1 MIHKNTVTIEKDNS
15 IKVKTKLGIILFFIY
30 LIIYAGFV
38 FIGTVYPQVL
48 GFKVISG
55 LNLAYVY
62 GMGLIVLAG
71 VMGLIYNFFCTRFE
85 NKMNKEEEL

>member
-1 MIHKNTVTIEKDNS
+1 MIHKNTVSVEKDNS
-15 IKVKTKLGIILFFIY
+15 IKVKAKLGIILFFIY
-30 LIIYAGFV
+30 LFIYAGFV

-62 GMGLIVLAG
+62 GMGLIVLAA

>member
-1 MIHKNTVTIEKDNS
+1 MIHKNTVSVEKDNS
-15 IKVKTKLGIILFFIY
+15 IKVKAKLGIILFFVY

-38 FIGTVYPQVL
+38 FIGTVYPHVL

>member
-1 MIHKNTVTIEKDNS
+1 MIHKNTVSVEKDNS

-71 VMGLIYNFFCTRFE
+71 VMGLIYNFFCKRFE

>member
-1 MIHKNTVTIEKDNS
+1 MIHKNTVSVEKDNS
-15 IKVKTKLGIILFFIY
+15 IKVKAKLGIILFFVY